1 MTPMEQLK
9 AMVAGKKVAFIGA
22 GVSHKPCI
30 TMLAALG
37 ADITLC
43 DQKKS
48 LDDFGDYADTLR
60 KLNVKLS
67 LGEHYTDGFA
77 GQDIIMRTP
86 GYEFFKPELQAAKQ
100 AGVYVVAPIALYH
113 DDLPG
118 VPFNSAVLIDRE
130 GNVAGVYDKQ
140 HLWALE
146 RFYFRGGNGTP
157 VFQTDFGTIG
167 IMICYD
173 MGYPEVARMLA
184 LQGAQIVLCPSAW
197 CEPDHDVWD
206 INVPARALENTVFLC
221 AVNRYGREQDLYM
234 GGHSKVCDPRG
245 RVVAELPDEGEGVL
259 NVEIDLADVVSNRQT
274 SPYLRDR
281 RPELYGKVLLP

>member
-1 MTPMEQLK
+1 MPK
-9 AMVAGKKVAFIGA
+9 
-22 GVSHKPCI
+22 
-30 TMLAALG
+30 
-37 ADITLC
+37 ITLAQFESKLC
-43 DQKKS
+43 DPPANVVKAIPMIRQAG
-48 LDDFGDYADTLR
+48 LDGSDM
-60 KLNVKLS
+60 
-67 LGEHYTDGFA
+67 
-77 GQDIIMRTP
+77 IMFPEMFTT
-86 GYEFFKPELQAAKQ
+86 GYELSIVGPRITELAEPVNGPTITALREAAKQ
-100 AGVYVVAPIALYH
+100 AGVYVGAPIALYH

>member
-1 MTPMEQLK
+1 MPK
-9 AMVAGKKVAFIGA
+9 
-22 GVSHKPCI
+22 
-30 TMLAALG
+30 
-37 ADITLC
+37 ITLAQFESKLC
-43 DQKKS
+43 DPPANVVKAIPMIRQAG
-48 LDDFGDYADTLR
+48 LDGSDM
-60 KLNVKLS
+60 
-67 LGEHYTDGFA
+67 
-77 GQDIIMRTP
+77 IMFPEMFTT
-86 GYEFFKPELQAAKQ
+86 GYELSIVGPRITELAEPVNGPTITALREAAKQ
-100 AGVYVVAPIALYH
+100 AGVYVVAPIVLYH

>member
-1 MTPMEQLK
+1 MIRQ
-9 AMVAGKKVAFIGA
+9 AG
-22 GVSHKPCI
+22 
-30 TMLAALG
+30 
-37 ADITLC
+37 
-43 DQKKS
+43 
-48 LDDFGDYADTLR
+48 LDGSDM
-60 KLNVKLS
+60 
-67 LGEHYTDGFA
+67 
-77 GQDIIMRTP
+77 IMFPEMFTT
-86 GYEFFKPELQAAKQ
+86 GYELSIVGPRITELAEPVNGPTITALREAAKQ
-100 AGVYVVAPIALYH
+100 AGVYVVAPIALYN

-197 CEPDHDVWD
+197 CEPYHDVWD